1 MFVIL
6 RQAKNGMNRTR
17 MNLEIAM
24 KAYKY
29 LFLAPIVAIFSVASA
44 ADIGAMMDNC
54 NGCHGDN
61 GVSQWGDVPTI
72 AGIDAFG
79 IADALFMYRDEERPC
94 SESEYRQGDTSRAA
108 TTMCA
113 LTADLS
119 DDDIELLGDA
129 YAELA
134 FVPAVQE
141 FDAAL
146 AAAGAAVHEQQC
158 DKCHSDGGANVED
171 EASILAGQ
179 WITYL
184 ENSFADFLSG
194 DRPQDK
200 KMREKLDALSADDV
214 TALVHYYASQQ

>member
-1 MFVIL
+1 
-6 RQAKNGMNRTR
+6 
-17 MNLEIAM
+17 M
-24 KAYKY
+24 KVYKY
-29 LFLAPIVAIFSVASA
+29 LFLAPIVAIFSVANA
-44 ADIGAMMDNC
+44 ADIDAMMDDC

-94 SESEYRQGDTSRAA
+94 SESEYRQGDTSRTA

-200 KMREKLDALSADDV
+200 KMREKLDALSADEV
-214 TALVHYYASQQ
+214 TSLVHYYASQQ

>member
-1 MFVIL
+1 
-6 RQAKNGMNRTR
+6 
-17 MNLEIAM
+17 M

-29 LFLAPIVAIFSVASA
+29 LFLMPLIAIFSMAGASDLDA
-44 ADIGAMMDNC
+44 IIEDC

-61 GVSQWGDVPTI
+61 GVSQWSDVPTI

-79 IADALFMYRDEERPC
+79 TADALFMFRDEERPC

-113 LTADLS
+113 VTADLS
-119 DDDIELLGDA
+119 DDDIELLGDT
-129 YAELA
+129 YAELE
-134 FVPAVQE
+134 FVAAAQD

-146 AAAGAAVHEQQC
+146 AESGAAIHEQQC

-179 WITYL
+179 WMGYL
-184 ENSFADFLSG
+184 ENSLADYLSG

-200 KMREKLDALSADDV
+200 KMKEKLAALSADDV
-214 TALVHYYASQQ
+214 TALVHFYASHQ